1 MEEMKQRREA
11 NKGYVTKQVPSV
23 GDQSWGTQGSTVEC
37 TVELSQW
44 RYNKAGA
51 FIHQSLVCQL
61 LEGCL
66 CGYELLWTSSLPCTL
81 ALPVPKATGCKLQG
95 MP

>member
-1 MEEMKQRREA
+1 MRQGRED
-11 NKGYVTKQVPSV
+11 NKGCGTKQVRTV

-37 TVELSQW
+37 AVELSQW
-44 RYNKAGA
+44 RYNKAGT

-66 CGYELLWTSSLPCTL
+66 WGYELFQTSSLLCTL
-81 ALPVPKATGCKLQG
+81 ALPVPVATGCELQG
-95 MP
+95 VP